1 MKLNV
6 LAVTA
11 AAGAIAT
18 VAGCVPAPTTIPGL
32 TSKVLAVGGSL
43 SKPDDITAMGGRLYV
58 SFQNGVGPMGEPS
71 TNHVTASTVMEFD
84 TAGHKLRQWN
94 VTGKCD
100 GLTADP
106 AHQRLIGTVNEDGN
120 SSLFTISP
128 ALPTGSAIRH
138 YRYTSLTHGG
148 GTDSVT
154 VTGSNIFVVA
164 SAPTANSGGVFTKP
178 ALYRVTLSGATA
190 TTTPVLLDNS
200 TAKNALTGQS
210 AALDLS
216 DPDSS
221 TTVPASAPRFAGDLD
236 LDSQG
241 DAQQIFIHNAG
252 TPSQTATVLPVGT
265 QINDTA
271 FATSSRG
278 TLYITDNA
286 NNALDAIT
294 GTFKPG
300 TAYVTAPSDSGVAG
314 FVGVL
319 NLTTGAITP
328 VITNLANPAG
338 LLFIPAV

>member
-1 MKLNV
+1 MKLHA

-18 VAGCVPAPTTIPGL
+18 IAGCVPAPTTIPGY

-58 SFQNGVGPMGEPS
+58 SFQNGVGPKGEPS
-71 TNHVTASTVMEFD
+71 PNHITTSTVAEFD

-94 VTGKCD
+94 LTGKCD

-106 AHQRLIGTVNEDGN
+106 ANQRLIATVNEDGN

-128 ALPTGSAIRH
+128 AQPTPSAIRH
-138 YRYTSLTHGG
+138 YQYSSLTHGG

-154 VTGSNIFVVA
+154 VTGNQIFVVA
-164 SAPTANSGGVFTKP
+164 SAPTANSSGAFTKP
-178 ALYRVTLSGATA
+178 ALYRVTLGGTSA

-200 TAKNALTGQS
+200 TAKSALTGQG
-210 AALDLS
+210 APLDLS

-221 TTVPASAPRFAGDLD
+221 TTVPADAPRFAGDLD

-241 DAQQIFIHNAG
+241 DAQQIFLHNPG

-271 FATSSRG
+271 FATSSHG
-278 TLYITDNA
+278 TLYITDNT
-286 NNALDAIT
+286 NNALDAIS

-300 TAYVTAPSDSGVAG
+300 TAYVAAPSDSGVAG

-328 VITNLANPAG
+328 VATNLASPAG
-338 LLFIPAV
+338 LLFIPGP